1 MLVVFAGYQ
10 HFLFGQGTAQAG
22 ISRNFTGV
30 PIKRVLDSLALENG
44 LKIYHLPS
52 EKIPLDTFS
61 GTFYKLSASE
71 VIRSVLAKS
80 DLQVIAI
87 NERIF
92 FLTSALGREGVNMNR
107 YLLTKAKL
115 DRISGSNEWV
125 LGHPDSM
132 PISGPARIQGRIL
145 NSRDETPVVGAVVK
159 MEDALTTSD
168 TSGRFMLMVPP
179 GRYTLWVNS
188 DRFSDFNQTLIVY
201 GDDHL
206 ELKLFETTVD
216 LPELVVGANAGQKL
230 KEANSGL
237 TQLSV
242 KEIQRLPSLMGE
254 ADVLK
259 ALTTLPGVSTTG
271 EVGSGYHVRGGNTDQ
286 NLILQDGVAY
296 LNTSHVLGLFS
307 SFNPDAIKNVS
318 LYKGHI
324 PAQYGGRISSVLDI
338 KLKDPDME
346 KWNFHGGLGPVSSKI
361 YLEGPVLKDKT
372 SMLAGMRFSYSDWI
386 LKWLR
391 DPNLKNSQADFYD
404 FSLKVSHRF
413 KIGNVLSVSAYSSK
427 DKFNYADEFGYGWK
441 TISIAAQWSLEL
453 RPGMNLQTSVYRSAN
468 KNDFIETGHDDTE
481 YRVES
486 GMGFTNAKT
495 RLDWQ
500 ISPSQFFQAGA
511 EWTGYMPEDE
521 NYRVSSGRE
530 TTANE
535 YYAKS
540 TGREAAVYIQHESRI
555 SAKLNVSMGYRHSM
569 YWQPGPATIRLY
581 SPGQPRTEENVVETK
596 NYQKQSSIRTYQGF
610 EPRFSMAYSTGP
622 ASSIKLSYNKM
633 NQYIHLVSNTAVATP
648 VDIWQL
654 SNLHIAPQRGNNYS
668 LGFFKNLQN
677 NRWETSVEFYF
688 RNSRNELEYKDFA
701 RLLRNEYL
709 ETEVFAVK
717 GRSYGAEV
725 FLKKAVGDFKGYLAY
740 TLNRSLRKSEGRYPD
755 EVINQGKYYASNF
768 DKPHSINALFDWQI
782 RKTFSWSAN
791 FVFNSGRPLTAPV
804 SEFYLGDGGN
814 FFDYSERNE
823 FRIPVYHRLDMSV
836 TVTRGTIRTKNYKG
850 SWTFSIYNVYN
861 RRNAFSVFYRRNI
874 NEPPVAYKLS
884 VLGSILPSITYN
896 FQF

>member
-10 HFLFGQGTAQAG
+10 HFLFGQGPVQPG
-22 ISRNFTGV
+22 IIRSFNGV
-30 PIKRVLDSLALENG
+30 PIQRILDSLVVEYG
-44 LKIYHLPS
+44 LKLYYLPS
-52 EKIPLDTFS
+52 EKIPVDTFS
-61 GTFYKLSASE
+61 GAFYQQAASE
-71 VIRSVLAKS
+71 VIRSVLVKS
-80 DLQVIAI
+80 DLQLIAI
-87 NERIF
+87 NDRIF

-115 DRISGSNEWV
+115 ERESISNELV

-132 PISGPARIQGRIL
+132 QISGPARIQGLIR
-145 NSRDETPVVGAVVK
+145 NGRDETPVAGAVVK
-159 MEDALTTSD
+159 IDNAMAASD
-168 TSGRFMLMVPP
+168 SSGRFMLMVQP
-179 GRYTLWVNS
+179 GRYTLMVNS
-188 DRFSDFNQTLIVY
+188 DRFSDFNQTIKVY
-201 GDDHL
+201 GDDYL

-254 ADVLK
+254 SDVVK

-286 NLILQDGVAY
+286 NLILQDGVAF
-296 LNTSHVLGLFS
+296 LNTAHVLGLFS
-307 SFNPDAIKNVS
+307 SFNADAIKNVS

-324 PAQYGGRISSVLDI
+324 PAQFGGRISSVLDI
-338 KLKDPDME
+338 KLKDPDLE
-346 KWNFHGGLGPVSSKI
+346 NWNFHGGLGPVSSKI
-361 YLEGPVLKDKT
+361 YLEGPVIKDKT

-386 LKWLR
+386 LKLLR

-404 FSLKVSHRF
+404 LSFKVNHQF
-413 KIGNVLSVSAYSSK
+413 KVGHVLSVSAYSSK

-441 TISIAAQWSLEL
+441 TLSIAAQWSVDLK
-453 RPGMNLQTSVYRSAN
+453 PGMSLQTSAYRSAN
-468 KNDFIETGHDDTE
+468 RNDFVESDKAESE
-481 YRVES
+481 YRIKS

-495 RLDWQ
+495 RLGWQ

-521 NYRVSSGRE
+521 NYQVESDRV
-530 TTANE
+530 TTTNE
-535 YYAKS
+535 YYTKS
-540 TGREAAVYIQHESRI
+540 RGREAAIYIQHESRI
-555 SAKLNVSMGYRHSM
+555 SAKLNISIGYRHSF
-569 YWQPGPATIRLY
+569 YWQPGPATVRLY
-581 SPGQPRTEENVVETK
+581 SSGQPRTEETVTGTK
-596 NYQKQSSIRTYQGF
+596 NYTKQSSIKTYQGF
-610 EPRFSMAYSTGP
+610 EPRLSLAYSTGP
-622 ASSIKLSYNKM
+622 ESSIKLSFNKM
-633 NQYIHLVSNTAVATP
+633 SQYIHLVSNTAVATP

-654 SNLHIAPQRGNNYS
+654 SNFHIVPQRGTNYS

-677 NRWETSVEFYF
+677 NRWETSLEFYF

-701 RLLRNEYL
+701 QLLRNEYL
-709 ETEVFAVK
+709 ETEIFAVK

-725 FLKKAVGDFKGYLAY
+725 FIKKAVGDFKGYLSY

-755 EVINQGKYYASNF
+755 EVINHGKYYASNF
-768 DKPHSINALFDWQI
+768 DKPHTMNALFDWQI

-804 SEFYLGDGGN
+804 AEFYLGDGGH

-823 FRIPVYHRLDMSV
+823 FRIPVYHRLDMSI
-836 TVTRGTIRTKNYKG
+836 TLTRGNIRTNKYKG
-850 SWTFSIYNVYN
+850 SWTFSVYNVYN
-861 RRNAFSVFYRRNI
+861 RRNAFSVFYRRDI

-884 VLGSILPSITYN
+884 VLGSILPSVTYN